1 MLADDA
7 ASVLA
12 YQGHPLAGSPAG
24 GLQDAAA
31 RILAAG
37 TLPRCPHPGRPPH
50 WYLPAGSLICGPCTN
65 RVTAPG
71 WCG

>member
-7 ASVLA
+7 GMRA

-24 GLQDAAA
+24 RFQDAAA

-37 TLPRCPHPGRPPH
+37 TLPRCPHPDRPPL
-50 WYLPAGSLICGPCTN
+50 WYLPAGSLPRDACHRTGLVPL
-65 RVTAPG
+65 APN
-71 WCG
+71 